1 MSAWRS
7 ARAPPADPKRIRK
20 PPSPRLDPP
29 VGRAPGCAL
38 LRDIVTDEELLE
50 PLAVA
55 GRAALSAIRVFV
67 EEAFLHCG
75 RSLLRSRLWDPD
87 VRIDRSVYPTYGQ
100 VLADQIKGADAVEID
115 ASEDEANR
123 DRLY

>member
-1 MSAWRS
+1 M
-7 ARAPPADPKRIRK
+7 
-20 PPSPRLDPP
+20 
-29 VGRAPGCAL
+29 
-38 LRDIVTDEELLE
+38 EE
-50 PLAVA
+50 V
-55 GRAALSAIRVFV
+55 
-67 EEAFLHCG
+67 FLHCG

-100 VLADQIKGADAVEID
+100 VLADQINGADAVEID